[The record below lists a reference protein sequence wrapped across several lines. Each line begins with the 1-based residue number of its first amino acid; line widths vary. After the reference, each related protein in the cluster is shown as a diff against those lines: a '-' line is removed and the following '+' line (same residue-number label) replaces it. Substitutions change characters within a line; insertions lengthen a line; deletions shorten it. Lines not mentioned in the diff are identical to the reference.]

1 MSFFKKILGA
11 LVEPN
16 PDYVE
21 PDIEKIRRERDDALD
36 ELQLIHDEYEVLKR
50 ELLRMMEAQEG
61 LNIATAKLLE
71 ENKALKAMA
80 RINASFY
87 NGGMMQ

>member
-1 MSFFKKILGA
+1 MTFFKKFFGT
-11 LVEPN
+11 LVESN

-21 PDIEKIRRERDDALD
+21 QEVEKISRERDEALD
-36 ELQLIHDEYEVLKR
+36 ELQLIRDEYEILKR
-50 ELLRMMEAQEG
+50 ELLRMIEAQEG
-61 LNIATAKLLE
+61 LNVATAKLIE
-71 ENKALKAMA
+71 ENHALKAMA